1 VLQFGAK
8 QDGTPPGIF
17 YEGGWKFVAISV
29 VDFGLEKGLCFIYI
43 YIYISFLVSFSPN
56 FLSVI
61 LFREDF
67 FFLFFFSCLFFNPFL
82 SKFSIFF

>member
-1 VLQFGAK
+1 
-8 QDGTPPGIF
+8 
-17 YEGGWKFVAISV
+17 VAISV